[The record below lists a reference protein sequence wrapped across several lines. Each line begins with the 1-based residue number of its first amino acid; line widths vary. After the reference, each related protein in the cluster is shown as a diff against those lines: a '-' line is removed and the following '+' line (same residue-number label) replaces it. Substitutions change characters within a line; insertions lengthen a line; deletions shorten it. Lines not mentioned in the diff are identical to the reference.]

1 MFKDDLLAGKRILI
15 TGGGTG
21 LGKAMTERYVE
32 LGAHVI
38 ICGRRKNVL
47 DDTAEEITQKMQ
59 RTNKPGSISTYAIDI
74 RNPEAIEDMVN
85 TIWADGPL
93 HGLVNNAAGN
103 FISRTE
109 DLSPGGF
116 NAITDIVMRGAFYL
130 TDAIGKRWLNEGL
143 KGNIINILVS
153 WIWTGG
159 PFVVPSAMAKS
170 GVAAMTKSLAVEW
183 GNRGIRVNAIVPGN
197 FPTQGAS
204 ARLLPGQDLDSIKTM
219 SMGIPMGRAGEM
231 PELANLAVFLMADGV
246 DYLTGEIIAIDGG
259 QWLAGGGTFAQL
271 SNMSDEQ
278 WTMIRQQIKSANEKD
293 KADRSV

>member
-130 TDAIGKRWLNEGL
+130 TDAIGKRWLNEG
-143 KGNIINILVS
+143 
-153 WIWTGG
+153 
-159 PFVVPSAMAKS
+159 
-170 GVAAMTKSLAVEW
+170 
-183 GNRGIRVNAIVPGN
+183 
-197 FPTQGAS
+197 
-204 ARLLPGQDLDSIKTM
+204 
-219 SMGIPMGRAGEM
+219 
-231 PELANLAVFLMADGV
+231 
-246 DYLTGEIIAIDGG
+246 
-259 QWLAGGGTFAQL
+259 
-271 SNMSDEQ
+271 
-278 WTMIRQQIKSANEKD
+278 
-293 KADRSV
+293 